1 MSTINIVRL
10 DGIHSP
16 ALTLS
21 PDFKH
26 TYTEYPTTLPNNE
39 IIIERLKEADVVIT
53 TRIPITKEVLEACP
67 RLKLVAA
74 MAIGTSPLPL
84 PLYHISSHLKTQGLK
99 MPQKHKI
106 LINQSKQSINTT
118 LLTST

>member
-10 DGIHSP
+10 DGIHAP
-16 ALTLS
+16 GFTFS

-26 TYTEYPTTLPNNE
+26 NYTEYPTTLPNNDA
-39 IIIERLKEADVVIT
+39 IIERLKEADVVIT

-74 MAIGTSPLPL
+74 MAIGISPLPLPLPL
-84 PLYHISSHLKTQGLK
+84 PLYHISSHLKTQVLK
-99 MPQKHKI
+99 MPPKHKI
-106 LINQSKQSINTT
+106 LINQSK
-118 LLTST
+118 

>member
-16 ALTLS
+16 ALTFS

-74 MAIGTSPLPL
+74 MAIGIFP
-84 PLYHISSHLKTQGLK
+84 SSLSYIYKSSL
-99 MPQKHKI
+99 
-106 LINQSKQSINTT
+106 
-118 LLTST
+118 

>member
-1 MSTINIVRL
+1 MATINIVRL

-16 ALTLS
+16 GLAFS

-26 TYTEYPTTLPNNE
+26 TYIEYPTTSPNNDV
-39 IIIERLKEADVVIT
+39 IIERLKEADVVVT

-74 MAIGTSPLPL
+74 MAIGIFPLP
-84 PLYHISSHLKTQGLK
+84 PSSISSHLKT
-99 MPQKHKI
+99 PT
-106 LINQSKQSINTT
+106 SKTPYPNIQ
-118 LLTST
+118 

>member
-10 DGIHSP
+10 DGIHDP
-16 ALTLS
+16 GVTFS

-26 TYTEYPTTLPNNE
+26 TYTEYPTTPPNNDV
-39 IIIERLKEADVVIT
+39 IIERLKDADVVIT

-74 MAIGTSPLPL
+74 MAIGISPLPL
-84 PLYHISSHLKTQGLK
+84 PLISYHLV
-99 MPQKHKI
+99 
-106 LINQSKQSINTT
+106 SK
-118 LLTST
+118 TSTKVQNLISE